1 MAKLESPVTEEPV
14 VVTPVPDRLLTFGDK
29 VFTSRTLIVPGT
41 DRTLSVEKGVVKV
54 HSSDAQAVSLL
65 KANAEFHLVKE

>member
-1 MAKLESPVTEEPV
+1 MAKLESPVNEEPAV
-14 VVTPVPDRLLTFGDK
+14 VASVPDRQLTFGDN

-54 HSSDAQAVSLL
+54 QSSDAQAVSLL
-65 KANAEFHLVKE
+65 KANAEFHLLKE